1 MFGQKMALCFTEKI
15 FSKPKDYKPKYYM
28 RDLNGNVSV
37 EHGEQSEQFVQMF
50 HNFVELIGDEQKI
63 AAERAVILQ
72 RAKLMDD
79 IVNFG

>member
-1 MFGQKMALCFTEKI
+1 M
-15 FSKPKDYKPKYYM
+15 
-28 RDLNGNVSV
+28 

-50 HNFVELIGDEQKI
+50 HNFVQLIGDEKKI
-63 AAERAVILQ
+63 AAERGVILQ